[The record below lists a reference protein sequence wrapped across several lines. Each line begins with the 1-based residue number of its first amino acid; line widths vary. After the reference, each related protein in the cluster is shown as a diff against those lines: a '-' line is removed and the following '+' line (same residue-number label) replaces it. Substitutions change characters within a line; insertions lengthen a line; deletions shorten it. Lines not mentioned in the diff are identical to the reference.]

1 MSGWSGRGTEWS
13 GGNWRGGGRGM
24 GGGGGGGGMEVHW
37 VGCFRIGRS
46 LCVYSLLPLFA
57 SLCWFVVSSCR
68 HFPETSDLLAT
79 LGLLY
84 LEAGQPKKA
93 FQFLGNSLTYDP
105 CNTKVQQ
112 TEGGRVLA
120 TACTVLPSLTHI
132 LATTHANVAPQVELT
147 RFHILS
153 CSCIW

>member
-1 MSGWSGRGTEWS
+1 MST
-13 GGNWRGGGRGM
+13 
-24 GGGGGGGGMEVHW
+24 
-37 VGCFRIGRS
+37 
-46 LCVYSLLPLFA
+46 
-57 SLCWFVVSSCR
+57 CR

-120 TACTVLPSLTHI
+120 TACTVPPSLTHI

-147 RFHILS
+147 RFHVAAFGDTLKAPLHAV
-153 CSCIW
+153 CICLPSTVGM